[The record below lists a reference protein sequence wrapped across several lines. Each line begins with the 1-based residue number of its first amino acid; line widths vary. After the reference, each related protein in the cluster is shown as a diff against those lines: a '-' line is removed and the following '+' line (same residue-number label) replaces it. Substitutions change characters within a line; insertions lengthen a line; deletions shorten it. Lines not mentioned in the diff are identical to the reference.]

1 MALNF
6 QNQGIATAKIG
17 LAGFAEEKTFTMA
30 GVNGELTDASKFT
43 LAVEKLLD
51 VVGWQPIYSATSGY
65 GTNMRRITTQRVA
78 GLKE

>member
-51 VVGWQPIYSATSGY
+51 IVGWQPAYDSEEGY
-65 GTNMRRITTQRVA
+65 GDMRRITTQRVA